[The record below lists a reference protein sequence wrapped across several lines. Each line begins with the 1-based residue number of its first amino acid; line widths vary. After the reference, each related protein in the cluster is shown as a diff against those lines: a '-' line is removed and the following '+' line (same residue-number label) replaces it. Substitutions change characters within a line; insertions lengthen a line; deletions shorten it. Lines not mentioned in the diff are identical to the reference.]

1 MTKFKTMLSI
11 IVITLSAAAAGEV
24 SDPAKI
30 DSINNSWSRALGQG
44 SSADLVKFYTADAVV
59 LPPSS
64 EILANHDAIKGYWEG
79 LHKIGVNKY
88 TVYDVDLKIEGNIAY
103 QTALWEAKRVTP
115 EGNTIEFDGNLSNV
129 FERQPDGSWKIKLQS
144 WN

>member
-1 MTKFKTMLSI
+1 MTKLKTMLYI
-11 IVITLSAAAAGEV
+11 IAVTLPVAAFGEIT
-24 SDPAKI
+24 DPAKI
-30 DSINNSWSRALGQG
+30 DSTNDSWSQALNQG
-44 SSADLVKFYTADAVV
+44 SSADLIKFYTADAVV

-64 EILANHDAIKGYWEG
+64 EILANHAAIKGYWDG
-79 LHKIGVNKY
+79 LHRIGVNKY

-103 QTALWEAKRVTP
+103 QTALWEATRITP
-115 EGNTIEFDGNLSNV
+115 EGTTIEFDGNLSSV

>member
-1 MTKFKTMLSI
+1 MTKSKIMLFI
-11 IVITLSAAAAGEV
+11 ISVAMSAAAAGEITD
-24 SDPAKI
+24 SAKI
-30 DSINNSWSRALGQG
+30 DSINSSWSHALGQG
-44 SSADLVKFYTADAVV
+44 SNADLVKFYTVDAVV

-64 EILANHDAIKGYWEG
+64 EILATHDAIKGYWEG
-79 LHKIGVNKY
+79 LHEIGVNKY

-103 QTALWEAKRVTP
+103 QTALWEARRVTP
-115 EGNTIEFDGNLSNV
+115 DGNTIEFDGNLSNV

>member
-1 MTKFKTMLSI
+1 MTKLMTMLFI
-11 IVITLSAAAAGEV
+11 ITVTLSVAAAGEIT
-24 SDPAKI
+24 DPAKI
-30 DSINNSWSRALGQG
+30 DSINSSWSHALGQG

-64 EILANHDAIKGYWEG
+64 EILATRDAIKGYWEG

-88 TVYDVDLKIEGNIAY
+88 SVYDVDLKIEGNIAY
-103 QTALWEAKRVTP
+103 QTALWEARRVTSD
-115 EGNTIEFDGNLSNV
+115 GNTIEFDGNLSNV

>member
-1 MTKFKTMLSI
+1 MTKLKTMLYI
-11 IVITLSAAAAGEV
+11 IAVTLPVAAVGEIT
-24 SDPAKI
+24 DPAKI
-30 DSINNSWSRALGQG
+30 DSTNDSWSQALNQG
-44 SSADLVKFYTADAVV
+44 RSADLIKFYTADAVV

-64 EILANHDAIKGYWEG
+64 EILANHAAIKGYWEG
-79 LHKIGVNKY
+79 LHRIGVNKY

-103 QTALWEAKRVTP
+103 QTALWEATRITP
-115 EGNTIEFDGNLSNV
+115 EGTTIEFDGNLSSV

>member
-1 MTKFKTMLSI
+1 MSKLKIMVFVIAAML
-11 IVITLSAAAAGEV
+11 TAAAVGEV
-24 SDPAKI
+24 TDPAKI
-30 DSINNSWSRALGQG
+30 DSINDSWSRALSQG
-44 SSADLVKFYTADAVV
+44 DSADLGRFYTPDAVV

-64 EILANHDAIKGYWEG
+64 EILANRDAIKGYWDG
-79 LHKIGVNKY
+79 LHKIGVNDY
-88 TVYDVDLKIEGNIAY
+88 SVYDVNLKIEGNLAY

-129 FERQPDGSWKIKLQS
+129 FERQPDGSWKIRLQS

>member
-1 MTKFKTMLSI
+1 MTKLMTMLLI
-11 IVITLSAAAAGEV
+11 FTVTLSATAAGEIT
-24 SDPAKI
+24 DPAKI
-30 DSINNSWSRALGQG
+30 DSINSSWSRALGQG

-64 EILANHDAIKGYWEG
+64 EILATQDAIKDYWEG

-88 TVYDVDLKIEGNIAY
+88 SVYDVDLKIEGNIAY
-103 QTALWEAKRVTP
+103 QTALWEARRITP
-115 EGNTIEFDGNLSNV
+115 DGNTIEFNGNLSNV
-129 FERQPDGSWKIKLQS
+129 FERQADGSWKIKLQS

>member
-1 MTKFKTMLSI
+1 MNKLKITAF
-11 IVITLSAAAAGEV
+11 VIAATLSAAAVGEV
-24 SDPAKI
+24 TDPAKI
-30 DSINNSWSRALGQG
+30 DSINDSWSRALSQG
-44 SSADLVKFYTADAVV
+44 NSTELGRFYTPDAVV

-64 EILANHDAIKGYWEG
+64 EILANQDAIKGYWEG
-79 LHKIGVNKY
+79 LHKIGVKNY
-88 TVYDVDLKIEGNIAY
+88 SVYDVNLKIEGNFAY

-115 EGNTIEFDGNLSNV
+115 DGNTIKFDGNLSNV